1 MSARKVQYTVTLGAL
16 LLALAHLLWPSL
28 TIDAITLTLVV
39 IAIVPWLAPLLKS
52 LKLPGGVEVEFKDLE
67 ETTVRLEATGLLPPA
82 PKEPPSTHSFLL
94 VAREDPHL
102 ALAGLRIEI
111 EKRLIV
117 LAEKTGAQ
125 PRIRG
130 VGGYLYYLRDKEV
143 LTPEQHSVLA
153 DMVGILNSAVHG
165 AEVRKDI
172 ASWALDVGPKLL
184 AELDRRIEQYK

>member
-1 MSARKVQYTVTLGAL
+1 MSARKVQYTITLGAL
-16 LLALAHLLWPSL
+16 LLALTHLLWPSL

-39 IAIVPWLAPLLKS
+39 IAIVPWLAPLIKS
-52 LKLPGGVEVEFKDLE
+52 LKLPWGVEVEFKDLE
-67 ETTVRLEATGLLPPA
+67 ETKVRLEETGLLPPSQKA
-82 PKEPPSTHSFLL
+82 PPSTHSFLI

-117 LAEKTGAQ
+117 LAEKTGGL
-125 PRIRG
+125 PRIKG
-130 VGGYLYYLRDKEV
+130 VGGYLFHLRDKGV

-153 DMVGILNSAVHG
+153 DVVGILNSAVHG

-172 ASWALDVGPKLL
+172 AAWALDVGPKLL
-184 AELDRRIEQYK
+184 AELDRRIEQYQ